1 MTWGATAVIAGSNI
15 VGGMMQADAMSSSA
29 DAQRQTEMAR
39 LEEEKRVRA
48 KWEED
53 MKVQRAK
60 ADQLFADAAAG
71 KITYAQAQQ
80 GADQI
85 YKGVQDTIAQ
95 RQLSDVQKTQDMT
108 QFTPYSIRTGSGSS
122 FYDQKTGQ
130 AGYNLSPEL
139 QQLQNQGYGG
149 ANTMLSSATASMSP
163 EMQQYR
169 DTMYGKANTMAG
181 NLATSPQEAAQ
192 TYYEQQMGLL
202 QPGRA
207 AEDINLR
214 QKQLQSGRLGLG
226 ISSEAAGA
234 GEGGMVSPEQWM
246 KERAREQVN
255 ADIASKAT
263 QAGMDQAT
271 WQLGQAKG
279 MFGEGGTATNQ
290 YQTARG
296 NDINAATN
304 LYNIGSNVEEMVRRN
319 MAMGMDFGTAT
330 QNANVTSA
338 NLYNQGMSNVYNT
351 TLDSANTARN
361 ASLYVPAATAGN
373 LTDAY
378 GREQGYFN
386 TMSGQYNPYTPMST
400 PTSQVPGSAYTNAA
414 FGNAIMNTGNT
425 IGNRM
430 MWNNVPS
437 ATPMNTYSFS
447 GGNMPATNYSL
458 SSSSGNPGI
467 KPI

>member
-1 MTWGATAVIAGSNI
+1 MPLWTAGAVL
-15 VGGMMQADAMSSSA
+15 VGGMMSA
-29 DAQRQTEMAR
+29 DATSSAADSQYRADMAR

-71 KITYAQAQQ
+71 KITYAQAQE
-80 GADQI
+80 GAANI
-85 YKGVQDTIAQ
+85 YRQAQDTVAAG
-95 RQLSDVQKTQDMT
+95 RLNDVQKTQDMT

-122 FYDQKTGQ
+122 FYDQSTGQ

-149 ANTMLSSATASMSP
+149 ANTMLSSATAGMSP

-181 NLATSPQEAAQ
+181 NLATSPEEAAK
-192 TYYEQQMGLL
+192 TYYQQQMNLL

-214 QKQLQSGRLGLG
+214 QQQLNSGRLGLG

-234 GEGGMVSPEQWM
+234 GEGGMVNPEQWM

-255 ADIASKAT
+255 ADVAMKAT
-263 QAGMDQAT
+263 QAGMDQAS
-271 WQLGQAKG
+271 WQLGQSKG
-279 MFGEGGTATNQ
+279 MFGEGGAATNQ

-296 NDINAATN
+296 NDINAASN
-304 LYNIGSNVEEMVRRN
+304 MYNIGSGVEDMVRHN

-330 QNANVTSA
+330 HSANVKNA
-338 NLYNQGMSNVYNT
+338 DLYNQGMSNYYND
-351 TLDSANTARN
+351 TLSSAATGREA
-361 ASLYVPAATAGN
+361 ALYVPGATSGN
-373 LTDAY
+373 LNDAY
-378 GREQGYFN
+378 AREQGYFN
-386 TMSGQYNPYTPMST
+386 TLSGQYNPYTPMST
-400 PTSQVPGSAYTNAA
+400 PTPGMSGSDYFNA
-414 FGNAIMNTGNT
+414 NVGNT
-425 IGNRM
+425 LLNYGMNRLTSG
-430 MWNNVPS
+430 WNNVSP
-437 ATPMNTYSFS
+437 TNTYTPS
-447 GGNMPATNYSL
+447 GGTMPAANYSL
-458 SSSSGNPGI
+458 SSGGAGYGI
-467 KPI
+467 RYP